1 MNQKMTT
8 LGLLCGLLCLGTLS
22 ACGDAELE
30 KKKRKVTPTNNDNPD
45 MGDMDGD
52 MDGDMTTEAPP
63 ASLTINPN
71 PARALYVPGANVG
84 MQVNVLDEMGNAL
97 NMAQVN
103 WTITPAD
110 AVAEGDGPNKWVIG
124 QKEGSINFEA
134 CTVAV
139 NVEGNPVCNSI
150 DILVDAGPPTIT
162 ITSPTPGSEI
172 SLADANKL
180 VVTGT
185 ITDTFGDVTA
195 FLNNQQLQL
204 DGQGNFTIELEPT
217 FGINH
222 IAVEATDGHQLVGS
236 KQELDV
242 LWAPEFYKADDATD
256 VAQVTWPDGLVLR
269 LGQQFID
276 DRVLPAVT
284 PQGAALTE
292 DLADVLTL
300 LLRNIDIGALI
311 TNPILDSDDVK
322 LSIPKASLGKTNIQI
337 NIMEDGLELFVKANH
352 VTADTQGQLTLI
364 DQTLD
369 LTGSVSAAASLLAE
383 IKLEKASASEPFKVE
398 IVRVDVAVEEANSQ
412 FADAQ
417 ANAIFKLAQ
426 SALRSNI
433 ERILVDALKMS
444 FINAVPALLE
454 DALNS
459 LESAIAMQTFNLNT
473 GLGAPITIN
482 FQGKVD
488 GLDITAQQDITLNV
502 EAVMAAQT
510 MPMEM
515 SRGVA
520 VMAPYMEGKVPFL
533 DTSRIQI
540 AIRLGVLNGLL
551 HSLWRGG
558 LLNLDVSALLP
569 DGLDKLV
576 NSAVIT
582 GKLPPVIRPPYQ
594 GEPYDLILDVGQ
606 LQMQVDFGADRVIYG
621 VSMSAGISTSIV
633 NNELVISV
641 AQTPKIRTWI
651 IETTTGRPKI
661 KAEQL
666 RTVLLEQVW
675 PLLTDAIGMGLSL
688 SLPVLDLSDIN
699 TYAPDLQNFSLNFVQ
714 VRPLVLVDDFLVL
727 DTNLRGTL
735 PPPPMQ

>member
-1 MNQKMTT
+1 MNSKFTA
-8 LGLLCGLLCLGTLS
+8 LGLICGLLCLGTLS

-30 KKKRKVTPTNNDNPD
+30 KKKKVTPTNNANPD
-45 MGDMDGD
+45 MGDMGD
-52 MDGDMTTEAPP
+52 DMEDMTQEEPP

-84 MQVNVLDEMGNAL
+84 MQVNVLDEMGNPL
-97 NMAQVN
+97 DMAQVN

-110 AVAEGDGPNKWVIG
+110 AVTEGDEPNKWVIG
-124 QKEGSINFEA
+124 QQEGSINFEA
-134 CTVAV
+134 CTVAL
-139 NVEGNPVCNSI
+139 NIEGNPVCNSI

-162 ITSPTPGSEI
+162 ITSPMPGAEI
-172 SLADANKL
+172 SLADADKL

-195 FLNNQQLQL
+195 FLNDQQLQL

-222 IAVEATDGHQLVGS
+222 IAIEATDGHQLVGS

-242 LWAPEFYKADDATD
+242 LWAPEFYKTDDATD

-276 DRVLPAVT
+276 DRVPPAVT

-311 TNPILDSDDVK
+311 TNPVLDSDDVK
-322 LSIPKASLGKTNIQI
+322 LSITKASLGETNLQI
-337 NIMEDGLELFVKANH
+337 NITEDGLELFVKANN
-352 VTADTQGQLTLI
+352 VSVDTQGQLTLI

-369 LTGSVSAAASLLAE
+369 LTGNVSAAASLLAE
-383 IKLEKASASEPFKVE
+383 IKLEKASAADPFKVE
-398 IVRVDVAVEEANSQ
+398 IVRVGVAIEEANSQ

-433 ERILVDALKMS
+433 ESILVDALEMS

-459 LESAIAMQTFNLNT
+459 LESAIAMQTFDLDT
-473 GLGAPITIN
+473 GLGAPITID
-482 FQGKVD
+482 FQGKID

-502 EAVMAAQT
+502 EAVMAAKT
-510 MPMEM
+510 MPIEM

-540 AIRLGVLNGLL
+540 GIRLGVLNGLL

-569 DGLDKLV
+569 DGLDQLV
-576 NSAVIT
+576 SSAVIT

-606 LQMQVDFGADRVIYG
+606 LQLQADFGADRVTYG

-633 NNELVISV
+633 NNELVINV
-641 AQTPKIRTWI
+641 APKPIIRTWI
-651 IETTTGRPKI
+651 IETTTNRPRLN
-661 KAEQL
+661 ADQL

-699 TYAPDLQNFSLNFVQ
+699 TYAPALQNFALNFVQ